1 MKKILLFAK
10 LTLRES
16 VRKKVLW
23 VLGGLTLLMLALSA
37 FGLDRL
43 VNTGL
48 QGASEGEVR
57 AATSFILILIMFN
70 YSFVLALSAV
80 FITVPSIAGE
90 LETGTALAVLT
101 RPVSRA
107 HFLLGKWLGLVM
119 LTAAYVG
126 VASLAEFAVFR
137 VTTGYGPPHPLSFIG
152 YMVAETVVILTLA
165 LLVSTRMAPMAG
177 GVIVLGAFMLA
188 WMGGVAISLGRQ
200 FSVDALVTGGTISRL
215 IIPTDGMWKGAVYS
229 LEPAA
234 LIASA
239 RAQGANGI
247 ANFPFFS
254 LSPPSGAY
262 IAWTVAWVVGIL
274 ALAIRSFRRREI

>member
-1 MKKILLFAK
+1 MNKILLFAR

-23 VLGGLTLLMLALSA
+23 VLGGLTLLMLVLSA

-48 QGASEGEVR
+48 QGESEGEVR

-107 HFLLGKWLGLVM
+107 HFLLGKWLGLVT
-119 LTAAYVG
+119 LTAAYVS

-137 VTTGYGPPHPLSFIG
+137 VTTGYGPPRPLAFIG

-200 FSVDALVTGGTISRL
+200 FSVEALVTGGTISRL
-215 IIPTDGMWKGAVYS
+215 LVPTDGMWKGAVYS

-262 IAWTVAWVVGIL
+262 MAWTAAWVVGVL

>member
-1 MKKILLFAK
+1 MKKILLFAR

-43 VNTGL
+43 VDTGL
-48 QGASEGEVR
+48 HGASEGEVR

-119 LTAAYVG
+119 LTAAYVA

-254 LSPPSGAY
+254 LSPPSVAY
-262 IAWTVAWVVGIL
+262 MAWTVAWVVGIL
-274 ALAIRSFRRREI
+274 ALAIWSFRRREI